1 MAGLPAAT
9 MPCGFD
15 EEGLPIGLQIIAPWL
30 DEPTIFR
37 IAVAFEQAQ
46 PWAAHWPPMLAAEK
60 GPQKSRVKV

>member
-1 MAGLPAAT
+1 

-37 IAVAFEQAQ
+37 IAAAFEQAQ
-46 PWAAHWPPMLAAEK
+46 PWAPHWPPMVSAGSKEK
-60 GPQKSRVKV
+60 ARLKV